1 MPLLKVVVSSTQIAT
16 DSESPCEE
24 VVDNLISSSST
35 LESAKDDQEPDSQQ
49 SNPLQVEWFC
59 QTA

>member
-24 VVDNLISSSST
+24 VVDTLISSSST

-49 SNPLQVEWFC
+49 SNPLQVE
-59 QTA
+59 